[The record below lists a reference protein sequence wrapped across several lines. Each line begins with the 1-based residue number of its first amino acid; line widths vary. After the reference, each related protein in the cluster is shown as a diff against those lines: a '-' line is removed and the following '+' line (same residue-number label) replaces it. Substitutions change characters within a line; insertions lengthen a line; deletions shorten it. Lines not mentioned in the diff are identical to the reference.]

1 MYFYFKIVMLFKKK
15 YCNSKKVLQSLE
27 VHAKSSD
34 HFRAFW
40 YPHTDNV
47 MVYHASRTNNV
58 NNCLIEY

>member
-1 MYFYFKIVMLFKKK
+1 MLFKKK